1 MKKAIALFILSI
13 YSVCTY
19 SSEIIKIQ
27 LSDGETI
34 KAKLDLPENGS
45 EVTLIIIFVPGT
57 GPNTYLNKRKFGNIE
72 FNYYDLFATEFNKRG
87 IGFLAYNRRGV
98 EIGDQPPFYD
108 KIDSAKYLKY
118 TPLREVFDIESIIS
132 NLKKDK
138 RFKQSKIVL
147 LGASEGTIIASIV
160 ADRTVERVDGLLLFG
175 YANDNLYDVI
185 KWQLSGAAS
194 IINLRKYFDTNKDNA
209 FSREEYESV
218 DSIAVL
224 ARAKILNNATFESL
238 NIEKDGVIDYKDFAP
253 KTISFFEYLAKM
265 IDTGND
271 TWIWKNYFRVTSSWL
286 KAHFQLE
293 ANKTRLLRIDIPIFI
308 FHGVNDANV
317 PVEGVYDIQSR
328 FRKAHK
334 TNLQCYI
341 FNGHDHDLNYI
352 AWPYKNQISEGLNS
366 IFNASELMFNQ
377 LNE

>member
-1 MKKAIALFILSI
+1 MKKVIVLFILSVC
-13 YSVCTY
+13 SVYTY
-19 SSEIIKIQ
+19 SSEIMNIR

-34 KAKLDLPENGS
+34 KAKIDLPENGS
-45 EVTLIIIFVPGT
+45 EVPLIVIFVPGT

-98 EIGDQPPFYD
+98 EVGDQPPYFD
-108 KIDSAKYLKY
+108 TIDSVKYAKYS
-118 TPLREVFDIESIIS
+118 PLREVFDIESVIS
-132 NLKKDK
+132 NLKKDT

-147 LGASEGTIIASIV
+147 LGASEGTIIASVV
-160 ADRTVERVDGLLLFG
+160 ADRKVERIDGLLLFG
-175 YANDNLYDVI
+175 YGNDNLYDII
-185 KWQLSGAAS
+185 KWQLSGTAS
-194 IINLRKYFDTNKDNA
+194 IINLRKYFDANQDNA
-209 FSREEYESV
+209 FSREEYESK

-238 NIEKDGVIDYKDFAP
+238 NIEKDSVIDYKDFAP
-253 KTISFFEYLAKM
+253 KTTPFFEYLIKM

-293 ANKTRLLRIDIPIFI
+293 ANKTRLLRINIPIFI
-308 FHGVNDANV
+308 FHGVDDANV

-328 FRKAHK
+328 FRNANK
-334 TNLQCYI
+334 TNLQCYT
-341 FNGHDHDLNYI
+341 FDGHDHDLNYL
-352 AWPYKNQISEGLNS
+352 AWPYKNQIPEGLNS
-366 IFNASELMFNQ
+366 IFNAAESMLNQ
-377 LNE
+377 